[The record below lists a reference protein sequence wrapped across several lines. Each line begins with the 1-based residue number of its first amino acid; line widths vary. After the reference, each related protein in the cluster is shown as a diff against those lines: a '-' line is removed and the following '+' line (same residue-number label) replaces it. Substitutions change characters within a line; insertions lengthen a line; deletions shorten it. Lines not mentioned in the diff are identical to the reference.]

1 MDGPCRGAVP
11 DLAAEPLPNRRQTRM
26 SPASLETALPSG
38 PDSSRGARDLDA
50 LGSLELPV
58 RVELGRVRLLVE
70 DLLRLDGDSIVE
82 LDRRPSDPV
91 DIRIGGTL
99 VARGE
104 LVAVETPSGS
114 RIGVRLVEILAV
126 PDAAPR

>member
-1 MDGPCRGAVP
+1 MSTPSLDP
-11 DLAAEPLPNRRQTRM
+11 AA
-26 SPASLETALPSG
+26 PSG
-38 PDSSRGARDLDA
+38 LAPHRAPRDLDA
-50 LGSLELPV
+50 LDSLELPV
-58 RVELGRVRLLVE
+58 RIELGQVRLLVE

-104 LVAVETPSGS
+104 LVAVETPSGA
-114 RIGVRLVEILAV
+114 RIGVRLVEILAP
-126 PDAAPR
+126 PDAATR